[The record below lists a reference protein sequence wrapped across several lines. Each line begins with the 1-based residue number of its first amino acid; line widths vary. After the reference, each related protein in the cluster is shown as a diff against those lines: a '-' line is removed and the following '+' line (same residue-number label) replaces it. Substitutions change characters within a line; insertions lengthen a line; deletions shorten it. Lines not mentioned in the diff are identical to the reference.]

1 MYKRDVTPVLLKY
14 ASQYPVIAILGP
26 RQSGKTTLAQMT
38 FAQHT
43 YISFEDYDNR
53 EFALTDPK
61 KFLAAH
67 RNDHGLILDE
77 IQHVPQLLS
86 YIQTYVDADD
96 KSGYFI
102 LTGSQ
107 NFLVQQTISQTLAGR
122 MAIITLLPM
131 SINELKENALLTE
144 KSEDSMFV
152 GGYPRIFAKKLEPTN
167 WFSFYTKTYLEQ
179 DVRQITQVHDLN
191 TFEKFLRMCAG
202 RIGQI
207 VNFSSLANDCGITH
221 NTAKAWL
228 SILESSY
235 IVYFLTPHYTNFNKR
250 LTKTPKLYFYDTG
263 LACFLLSIKNAEQL
277 YTHYLRG
284 SLFEGTM
291 ITEILK
297 TYYNKGQMPNVY
309 FWQDSQGHEIDCM
322 LDEGGKLI
330 PIEIKSAETI
340 VAPFFDSLDY
350 WYELSE
356 SEEGSGYI
364 IYGGLEN
371 QERTKGIV
379 ISWQSVGQKIKHII

>member
-1 MYKRDVTPVLLKY
+1 MFKRDVTPILLKY
-14 ASQYPVIAILGP
+14 ASQYPVIAVLGP

-38 FAQHT
+38 FPKHS
-43 YISFEDYDNR
+43 YISFEDYDQR
-53 EFALTDPK
+53 EFALTDPR
-61 KFLAAH
+61 KFLAA
-67 RNDHGLILDE
+67 NKNEYGLILDE

-122 MAIITLLPM
+122 MAIVTLLPL
-131 SINELKENALLTE
+131 SINELRENSLL
-144 KSEDSMFV
+144 SERPEEAMFA
-152 GGYPRIFAKKLEPTN
+152 GGYPRIFSKKLEPTN

-202 RIGQI
+202 RIGQT
-207 VNFSSLANDCGITH
+207 VNFSVLANDCGITH

-228 SILESSY
+228 SILEASY
-235 IVYFLTPHYTNFNKR
+235 IIYFLTPHYKNFNKR

-263 LACFLLSIKNAEQL
+263 LACFLLSIKNAQQL

-284 SLFEGTM
+284 PLFESAM
-291 ITEILK
+291 ITEIIK
-297 TYYNKGQMPNVY
+297 TYHNKGQNPNAY
-309 FWQDSQGHEIDCM
+309 FWQDSQGHEIDCL

-340 VAPFFDSLDY
+340 VSTFFDSLNY

-356 SEEGSGYI
+356 TKHENGYV

-371 QERTKGIV
+371 QERTKANIV
-379 ISWQSVGQKIKHII
+379 SWQSVGQKIDID